1 MNKIQPQL
9 ELFPSFIGNLPTKPY
24 CTNDLATGLKIRPKN
39 SAISFKY
46 IQPNSPFYQ
55 HYFVL
60 DLDYESALSEIL
72 YSLDGIPMPN
82 FVAETPN
89 SGRLHA
95 FFELKTPIYTTDAS
109 RQKPI
114 MLANAVYLRLQQLF
128 NADVGY
134 SGLISKN
141 PIHEQWRTYSLRK
154 KPYTLN
160 ELSSKLDIDWHEA
173 KKTPKQHEAIGLG
186 RNCYIFH
193 TARHWAYVEIRK
205 YRGKTYNVWL
215 QAVIDHCLKLNEGIT
230 EPMQYNEIKGIAKS
244 ISRYCWKKDAYH
256 YQEFVDRQS
265 RKGRLGGIKSNSS
278 NGGYARSQKYDEKR
292 LLALNLKKE
301 GASSTEIS
309 MQIGVTT
316 RTLRNWF
323 KQYGN

>member
-1 MNKIQPQL
+1 MNKTQPQL

-24 CTNDLATGLKIRPKN
+24 CTDDLATGLKIRPKN

-60 DLDYESALSEIL
+60 DLDYESAMSEIL

-128 NADVGY
+128 GADFGY

-154 KPYTLN
+154 KPYTLT
-160 ELSSKLDIDWHEA
+160 ELSSKLDIDWQEA
-173 KKTPKQHEAIGLG
+173 KKPPKQHEAIGLG

-215 QAVIDHCLKLNEGIT
+215 QGVIDHCLKLNEGIT

-244 ISRYCWKKDAYH
+244 ISRYCWKKDAYC
-256 YQEFVDRQS
+256 YQEFIDRQS
-265 RKGRLGGIKSNSS
+265 RKGKKGNVQSLIKR
-278 NGGYARSQKYDEKR
+278 RSQRNVNIAKAKK
-292 LLALNLKKE
+292 LKSLN
-301 GASSTEIS
+301 IS
-309 MQIGVTT
+309 MKEIAKKCDVNE
-316 RTLRNWF
+316 RTVRRWLNDI
-323 KQYGN
+323 

>member
-1 MNKIQPQL
+1 MNKIQPQI

-24 CTNDLATGLKIRPKN
+24 CTDDLSTGLKIRPRDT
-39 SAISFKY
+39 ALAFKY

-55 HYFVL
+55 YYFVL

-72 YSLDGIPMPN
+72 YSLDGVPMPN
-82 FVAETPN
+82 FVAENPQN
-89 SGRLHA
+89 GRLHA

-114 MLANAVYLRLQQLF
+114 MLANAVYLRLRELF

-141 PIHEQWRTYSLRK
+141 PMHEQWRTYSIRK
-154 KPYTLN
+154 KPYSLN
-160 ELSSKLDIDWHEA
+160 ELSSKLDISWQDA
-173 KKTPKQHEAIGLG
+173 KKAPKQDEAVGLG

-215 QAVIDHCLKLNEGIT
+215 QGVIDHCLKLNEGMT
-230 EPMQYNEIKGIAKS
+230 EPMEYNEIKGIAKS
-244 ISRYCWKKDAYH
+244 ISRYCWKKDAYC
-256 YQEFVDRQS
+256 YQEFIARQS
-265 RKGRLGGIKSNSS
+265 YKAKLG
-278 NGGYARSQKYDEKR
+278 
-292 LLALNLKKE
+292 NLKSIESRRKKADEMSKKAQLFKE
-301 GASSTEIS
+301 QGWTNKKIAFALKINEKT
-309 MQIGVTT
+309 V
-316 RTLRNWF
+316 RRWLKNL
-323 KQYGN
+323 K

>member
-1 MNKIQPQL
+1 MNKTQPQL
-9 ELFPSFIGNLPTKPY
+9 ELFPSFIGNLPIKPY

-72 YSLDGIPMPN
+72 YSLNGVPMPN
-82 FVAETPN
+82 FVAENPQN
-89 SGRLHA
+89 GRLHA

-114 MLANAVYLRLQQLF
+114 MLANAIYLRLRELF

-141 PIHEQWRTYSLRK
+141 PMHEQWHTYSIRK
-154 KPYTLN
+154 KPYSLN
-160 ELSSKLDIDWHEA
+160 ELSSKLDISWLDV
-173 KKTPKQHEAIGLG
+173 KKAPKQDEAVGLG

-205 YRGKTYNVWL
+205 YRGKTYSIWL
-215 QAVIDHCLKLNEGIT
+215 QCVMDHCLKLNEGIT
-230 EPMQYNEIKGIAKS
+230 KPMQYNEIKGIAKS
-244 ISRYCWKKDAYH
+244 ISRYCWKKDAYC
-256 YQEFVDRQS
+256 YQEFIDRQS
-265 RKGRLGGIKSNSS
+265 RKGKLGGLKSDSS
-278 NGGYARSQKYDEKR
+278 KGGIARSQIFKEKKKQ
-292 LLALNLKKE
+292 AIELKKLNM
-301 GASSTEIS
+301 TNPEIS
-309 MQIGVTT
+309 KQLGVTT

-323 KQYGN
+323 K

>member
-128 NADVGY
+128 GSDVGY

-154 KPYTLN
+154 KPYTLT
-160 ELSSKLDIDWHEA
+160 ELSSKLDIDWQEA
-173 KKTPKQHEAIGLG
+173 KKPPKQHEAIGLG

-215 QAVIDHCLKLNEGIT
+215 QGVIDHCLKLNEGIT

-244 ISRYCWKKDAYH
+244 ISRYCWKKDAYC
-256 YQEFVDRQS
+256 YQEFIDRQS
-265 RKGRLGGIKSNSS
+265 RKGKKGNVQSLIKR
-278 NGGYARSQKYDEKR
+278 RSQRNVNIAKAKK
-292 LLALNLKKE
+292 LKSLN
-301 GASSTEIS
+301 IS
-309 MQIGVTT
+309 MKEIAKKCDVNE
-316 RTLRNWF
+316 RTVRRWLNDI
-323 KQYGN
+323 

>member
-1 MNKIQPQL
+1 VNKTQPQL

-24 CTNDLATGLKIRPKN
+24 CTDDLATGLKIRPKN

-154 KPYTLN
+154 KPYTLT
-160 ELSSKLDIDWHEA
+160 ELSSKLDIDWQEA
-173 KKTPKQHEAIGLG
+173 KKPPKQHEAIGLG

>member
-1 MNKIQPQL
+1 MNKTQPQL

-114 MLANAVYLRLQQLF
+114 MLANAVYLRLRELF
-128 NADVGY
+128 HADIGY

-154 KPYTLN
+154 KPYTLT
-160 ELSSKLDIDWHEA
+160 ELSSKLDIDWQEA
-173 KKTPKQHEAIGLG
+173 KKPPKQHEAIGLG

-193 TARHWAYVEIRK
+193 TARFWAYKAVRE
-205 YRGKTYNVWL
+205 YRGKTYNNWL
-215 QAVIDHCLKLNEGIT
+215 QVVIDHCLKLNEGIT

-256 YQEFVDRQS
+256 YQEFIDRQS
-265 RKGRLGGIKSNSS
+265 RKGKKGNVQSLIKR
-278 NGGYARSQKYDEKR
+278 RSQRNVNIAKAKK
-292 LLALNLKKE
+292 LKSLN
-301 GASSTEIS
+301 IS
-309 MQIGVTT
+309 MKEIAKKCDVNE
-316 RTLRNWF
+316 RTVRRWLNDI
-323 KQYGN
+323 

>member
-1 MNKIQPQL
+1 MNKIQSQI

-24 CTNDLATGLKIRPKN
+24 CTDDLSTGLKIRPRDT
-39 SAISFKY
+39 ALAFKY

-55 HYFVL
+55 YYFVL

-82 FVAETPN
+82 FVAETPH

-128 NADVGY
+128 GADLGY

-154 KPYTLN
+154 KPYTLT
-160 ELSSKLDIDWHEA
+160 ELSSKLDIDWQEV
-173 KKTPKQHEAIGLG
+173 KKPPKQHEAIGLG

-193 TARHWAYVEIRK
+193 TARFWAYKAVRE
-205 YRGKTYNVWL
+205 YRGKAYNNWL

-230 EPMQYNEIKGIAKS
+230 EPMQYNEIKCIAKS

-256 YQEFVDRQS
+256 YQEFIQRQAY
-265 RKGRLGGIKSNSS
+265 K
-278 NGGYARSQKYDEKR
+278 
-292 LLALNLKKE
+292 
-301 GASSTEIS
+301 GASGGKKSKRGCKNDSE
-309 MQIGVTT
+309 
-316 RTLRNWF
+316 RTLKPWEAMGISRATFYRRKNET
-323 KQYGN
+323 K

>member
-1 MNKIQPQL
+1 MNKIQSQI
-9 ELFPSFIGNLPTKPY
+9 ELFPSFIGNLPNKPY
-24 CTNDLATGLKIRPKN
+24 CTDDLSTGLKIRPRN
-39 SAISFKY
+39 TALAFKY

-55 HYFVL
+55 YYFVL
-60 DLDYESALSEIL
+60 DLDYESAMSEIL
-72 YSLDGIPMPN
+72 YSLDGVPMPN
-82 FVAETPN
+82 FVAENPQN
-89 SGRLHA
+89 GRLHA

-128 NADVGY
+128 GADVGY

-154 KPYTLN
+154 KPYTLT
-160 ELSSKLDIDWHEA
+160 ELSSKLDIDWQEA
-173 KKTPKQHEAIGLG
+173 KKPPKQHEAIGLG

-215 QAVIDHCLKLNEGIT
+215 QGVIDHCLKLNQGIT

-256 YQEFVDRQS
+256 YQEFIQRQAY
-265 RKGRLGGIKSNSS
+265 KGALGGKIGGVKRAEKYIALKEQAIILANQGFNNTQIAKKLDVSRYSVIKWV
-278 NGGYARSQKYDEKR
+278 K
-292 LLALNLKKE
+292 
-301 GASSTEIS
+301 
-309 MQIGVTT
+309 
-316 RTLRNWF
+316 
-323 KQYGN
+323 GNK

>member
-1 MNKIQPQL
+1 M

-128 NADVGY
+128 GADVGY

-141 PIHEQWRTYSLRK
+141 PIHDQWRTYSLRK
-154 KPYTLN
+154 KPYTLT
-160 ELSSKLDIDWHEA
+160 ELSSKLDIDWQEA
-173 KKTPKQHEAIGLG
+173 KKPPKQHEAIGLG

-193 TARHWAYVEIRK
+193 TARFWAYKAVRD
-205 YRGKTYNVWL
+205 YRGKTYNNWL
-215 QAVIDHCLKLNEGIT
+215 QAVIDHCSKLNEGIT
-230 EPMQYNEIKGIAKS
+230 EPMNYNEIKGIAKS
-244 ISRYCWKKDAYH
+244 ISRYCWKKDAYC
-256 YQEFVDRQS
+256 YQEFIDRQS
-265 RKGRLGGIKSNSS
+265 RKGRLGGLKGGKSRS
-278 NGGYARSQKYDEKR
+278 NNYVAKRIQALEMLKMGLTQKKVASELNVTAR
-292 LLALNLKKE
+292 
-301 GASSTEIS
+301 TI
-309 MQIGVTT
+309 
-316 RTLRNWF
+316 RNWS
-323 KQYGN
+323 KNEV

>member
-1 MNKIQPQL
+1 MNKIQSQI
-9 ELFPSFIGNLPTKPY
+9 ELFPSFVGNLPTKPY
-24 CTNDLATGLKIRPKN
+24 CTNDLSTGLKIRPKN

-114 MLANAVYLRLQQLF
+114 MLANAIYLRLQQLF
-128 NADVGY
+128 GADVGY

-154 KPYTLN
+154 KPYTLT
-160 ELSSKLDIDWHEA
+160 ELSSKLDIDWQEA
-173 KKTPKQHEAIGLG
+173 KKPPKQHEAIGLG

-193 TARHWAYVEIRK
+193 TARFWAYKAVRE
-205 YRGKTYNVWL
+205 YRGKTYNNWL
-215 QAVIDHCLKLNEGIT
+215 QAVIDHCSKLNDGIT

-244 ISRYCWKKDAYH
+244 ISRYCWKKDSYC
-256 YQEFVDRQS
+256 YQEFIDRQT
-265 RKGRLGGIKSNSS
+265 RKGKLGNEKSLLTRRTKQKINIEKAQRLK
-278 NGGYARSQKYDEKR
+278 
-292 LLALNLKKE
+292 ALNVSLK
-301 GASSTEIS
+301 EIAK
-309 MQIGVTT
+309 QCGVNE
-316 RTLRNWF
+316 RTVRRWLN
-323 KQYGN
+323 GI

>member
-1 MNKIQPQL
+1 M
-9 ELFPSFIGNLPTKPY
+9 
-24 CTNDLATGLKIRPKN
+24 ATGLKICPKN

-128 NADVGY
+128 GADVGY
-134 SGLISKN
+134 SGLISKT
-141 PIHEQWRTYSLRK
+141 Q
-154 KPYTLN
+154 YT
-160 ELSSKLDIDWHEA
+160 
-173 KKTPKQHEAIGLG
+173 
-186 RNCYIFH
+186 
-193 TARHWAYVEIRK
+193 
-205 YRGKTYNVWL
+205 
-215 QAVIDHCLKLNEGIT
+215 
-230 EPMQYNEIKGIAKS
+230 
-244 ISRYCWKKDAYH
+244 
-256 YQEFVDRQS
+256 
-265 RKGRLGGIKSNSS
+265 S
-278 NGGYARSQKYDEKR
+278 NGARTALEKTLYAD
-292 LLALNLKKE
+292 
-301 GASSTEIS
+301 
-309 MQIGVTT
+309 
-316 RTLRNWF
+316 
-323 KQYGN
+323 

>member
-1 MNKIQPQL
+1 MNKIQSQI
-9 ELFPSFIGNLPTKPY
+9 ELFPSFVGNLPTKPY
-24 CTNDLATGLKIRPKN
+24 CTNDLSTGLKIRPKN

-114 MLANAVYLRLQQLF
+114 MLANAIYLRLQQLF
-128 NADVGY
+128 GADVGY

-154 KPYTLN
+154 KPYTLT
-160 ELSSKLDIDWHEA
+160 ELSSKLDIDWQEA
-173 KKTPKQHEAIGLG
+173 KKPPKQHEAIGLG

-193 TARHWAYVEIRK
+193 TARFWAYKAVRE
-205 YRGKTYNVWL
+205 YRGKTYNNWL
-215 QAVIDHCLKLNEGIT
+215 QAVIDHCSKLNEGIT

-244 ISRYCWKKDAYH
+244 ISRYCWKKDAYC
-256 YQEFVDRQS
+256 YQEFIDRQT
-265 RKGRLGGIKSNSS
+265 RKGKLGNEKSLLTRRTKQKINIEKAQRLK
-278 NGGYARSQKYDEKR
+278 
-292 LLALNLKKE
+292 ALNVSLK
-301 GASSTEIS
+301 EIAK
-309 MQIGVTT
+309 QCGVNE
-316 RTLRNWF
+316 RTVRRWLN
-323 KQYGN
+323 GI

>member
-1 MNKIQPQL
+1 
-9 ELFPSFIGNLPTKPY
+9 
-24 CTNDLATGLKIRPKN
+24 
-39 SAISFKY
+39 ISFKY

-60 DLDYESALSEIL
+60 DLDYESAMSEIL

-128 NADVGY
+128 GSDVGY

-154 KPYTLN
+154 KPYTLT
-160 ELSSKLDIDWHEA
+160 ELSSKLDIDWQEA
-173 KKTPKQHEAIGLG
+173 KKPPKQHEAIGLG

-193 TARHWAYVEIRK
+193 TARFWAYKAVRE
-205 YRGKTYNVWL
+205 YRGKAYNNWL

-230 EPMQYNEIKGIAKS
+230 EPMQYNEIRGIAKS

-256 YQEFVDRQS
+256 YQEFIQRQAY
-265 RKGRLGGIKSNSS
+265 K
-278 NGGYARSQKYDEKR
+278 
-292 LLALNLKKE
+292 
-301 GASSTEIS
+301 GASGGKKSKRGCKNDSE
-309 MQIGVTT
+309 
-316 RTLRNWF
+316 RTLKPWEAMGISRATFYRRKNET
-323 KQYGN
+323 K